1 MTQPSATFAPTAFG
15 AQITQRNPD
24 REAAN
29 LEIARRYL
37 AAIEVSTD
45 TTSTNEAGGAD
56 AFYAPDVVQEEFPN
70 RFVPT
75 GARRDLAALRA
86 AAERG
91 QAVLSGQ
98 RYHVRAAYA
107 VDETVILEVLWV
119 GILAIAVGHSPL
131 GRRCGR
137 ILLCFS
143 SFATGR
149 LFGSEIMIALS
160 HSDRRARH
168 NQVFCF

>member
-37 AAIEVSTD
+37 AAIEASTD

-119 GILAIAVGHSPL
+119 GILAIAVGTLAAGQEMRAHFAVFL
-131 GRRCGR
+131 EFRDGKIVRQRNYD
-137 ILLCFS
+137 CFEP
-143 SFATGR
+143 F
-149 LFGSEIMIALS
+149 
-160 HSDRRARH
+160 
-168 NQVFCF
+168 